1 MCTVA
6 APAPAAQVLN
16 GPQGTGVGTY
26 NIEVRQNATAPLQSC
41 LLAGTT
47 TCPSVFSF
55 AYYSAPSTL
64 ARCASSGA
72 CPVSG
77 GQYTIPLMDQ
87 GAVTGCGTGSCP
99 DAFPVPAAAAG
110 GSPVTCLTTRSR
122 CSSVSGNFVFSLFRA
137 GPPATPGGLPT
148 PLLERCIPSP
158 AGITTCSSI
167 TDYTGLELYNS
178 LGALV
183 GCTTTSV
190 TTCPMQFP
198 IALYNAAGGLV
209 SCRANITGTCGA
221 ATGNQ
226 FPTQIIDD
234 RVSNALGTST
244 QQHMCPLFCS
254 YTSNDC
260 ATAFCTLCCHSSCD
274 PCNTGDVAVAGR

>member
-1 MCTVA
+1 
-6 APAPAAQVLN
+6 
-16 GPQGTGVGTY
+16 
-26 NIEVRQNATAPLQSC
+26 
-41 LLAGTT
+41 
-47 TCPSVFSF
+47 
-55 AYYSAPSTL
+55 
-64 ARCASSGA
+64 
-72 CPVSG
+72 
-77 GQYTIPLMDQ
+77 MDQ

-137 GPPATPGGLPT
+137 GPPAVLGGTPT
-148 PLLERCIPSP
+148 PTLERCIPSP

-183 GCTTTSV
+183 GCTTSSV
-190 TTCPMQFP
+190 TTCPTQFP

-209 SCRANITGTCGA
+209 SCRANLTGSCGA

-226 FPTQIIDD
+226 FPTQIFDD
-234 RVSNALGTST
+234 RVSNVLGTAAQPHASFSFCNYVST
-244 QQHMCPLFCS
+244 DMPRSVLGYIRVVHCAAVHAACVCEEDFALCQQYTPRHHECCQHYVHTPAKRAFPGIHLLLLLKCCCAGTPHRLYSCPDLSQCS
-254 YTSNDC
+254 WGGGSFRDC
-260 ATAFCTLCCHSSCD
+260 WVNA
-274 PCNTGDVAVAGR
+274 